1 MQRFKSKEVD
11 VGVEPSF
18 DDIFYAVLQEPS
30 NKVPLEITSLL
41 RLKQPMEVHLFEKRN
56 ADLTLLSVKKIE
68 WRYLLTVNNK
78 GRIFLAEEMY
88 GFSARNNIAIGVLNL
103 ELSIVGG
110 GSTAWCKDSVL
121 KDQIVNEIKNDKELI
136 KECFERSERFYKE

>member
-1 MQRFKSKEVD
+1 M
-11 VGVEPSF
+11 
-18 DDIFYAVLQEPS
+18 L
-30 NKVPLEITSLL
+30 
-41 RLKQPMEVHLFEKRN
+41 
-56 ADLTLLSVKKIE
+56 
-68 WRYLLTVNNK
+68 
-78 GRIFLAEEMY
+78 
-88 GFSARNNIAIGVLNL
+88 NI